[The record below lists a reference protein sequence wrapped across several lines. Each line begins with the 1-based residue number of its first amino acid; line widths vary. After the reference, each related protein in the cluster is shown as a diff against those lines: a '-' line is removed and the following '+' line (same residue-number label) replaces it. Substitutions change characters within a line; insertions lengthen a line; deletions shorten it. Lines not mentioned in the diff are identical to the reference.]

1 MTATT
6 PATTAREDAESTR
19 EIVRALNRCIETC
32 TDGEKGYGTAAA
44 DVRDPELKAL
54 YLERARQRSEFVLA
68 LQDAVLKLGATPE
81 NEGTFRGPL
90 HRGWMSYRRAIEGHD
105 DHATMQGCAYG
116 ERAALRAY
124 EAADSVVLH
133 AVPPE
138 IRALIQKQFAAIR
151 EAHADLR
158 ARLASRPG

>member
-6 PATTAREDAESTR
+6 AATTAKEDAESTR

-54 YLERARQRSEFVLA
+54 FLERARQRSEFVLA

-116 ERAALRAY
+116 ERAALRWY
-124 EAADSVVLH
+124 GSFTRRTRGSSSISCC
-133 AVPPE
+133 VP
-138 IRALIQKQFAAIR
+138 
-151 EAHADLR
+151 
-158 ARLASRPG
+158 ARLRDRSRKAWQSTR